1 MADTI
6 QQKRFI
12 IVLFVEEVWKES
24 RCKMTKGEY
33 CKSKGL
39 LVYGK
44 DLNEEADAGFK
55 RMVDMLVDC
64 FEKIY
69 FEDEDS
75 EV

>member
-1 MADTI
+1 
-6 QQKRFI
+6 
-12 IVLFVEEVWKES
+12 
-24 RCKMTKGEY
+24 MTKGEY

-39 LVYGK
+39 IVYGK

-55 RMVDMLVDC
+55 RMVDMLVNC